1 MIIEKRLAV
10 VFFVASVILFPT
22 LALAGGGGGGASASA
37 AAAATTVATAVN
49 ANASAAASAAA
60 ASAVAGGTADSGGD
74 SSSGEW
80 WRMTQS
86 LKAQMATLK
95 ALMPASYIVSQMG
108 DGSDPNK
115 TALTAGILAE
125 LMMLS
130 KDSF

>member
-1 MIIEKRLAV
+1 MIIEKRLV
-10 VFFVASVILFPT
+10 LVFFAASAILFPT

-49 ANASAAASAAA
+49 ANASAAAAA

-74 SSSGEW
+74 AGSGEW